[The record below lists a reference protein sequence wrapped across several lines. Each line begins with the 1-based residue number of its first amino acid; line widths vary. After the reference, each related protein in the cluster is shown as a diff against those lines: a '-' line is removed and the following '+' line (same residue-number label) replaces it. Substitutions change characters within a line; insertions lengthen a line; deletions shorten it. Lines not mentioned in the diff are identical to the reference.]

1 MTLQEYLNGIRDKR
15 VTVIGIGVSNRPLLR
30 LLAQAGAQVTA
41 RDKKTEEQLGE
52 ITSELREKG
61 VRLILGEHYLEGLEG
76 DIIFRTP
83 GLRPDHPAL
92 LEAKASG
99 AQITS
104 EMEVFFQV
112 CPCRMIAVTGSD
124 GKTTT
129 TTLIAEMLRAAGK
142 KVWLG
147 GNIGTPLLDQA
158 GLMQTEDVAVLELS
172 SFQLMS
178 MEKTPH
184 IAVIT
189 NLSPNHLDV
198 HRDMEEYISAKCNIF
213 RAQGPEDVLVLNYD
227 NELTRALAPQAPGQ
241 VRFFARQNTLTEGVC
256 LKDGCIADNG
266 APLMATADIRIPG
279 VHNIENYMAACAAL
293 RGLVTP
299 AVMEQVA
306 KTFGGVEH
314 RLELVREL
322 DGVKWYND
330 SIGSSPTR
338 TIAGLKSFSQKVI
351 LIAGGYDKHIPF
363 DRLGELMPEKVK
375 LLLLCGATAEKIQ
388 AAVLAAPGYRPGAPE
403 ILRFDRLDAVIQ
415 KAQQLAR
422 PGDIVLFSPACAS
435 FDQFPNFMLRGK
447 YFKEQVRA
455 LQSTNT
461 TEIR

>member
-1 MTLQEYLNGIRDKR
+1 MTLQEYLKSIDGKQI
-15 VTVIGIGVSNRPLLR
+15 TVIGIGVSNRPLLR
-30 LLAQAGAQVTA
+30 LLASSGAKITA
-41 RDKKTEEQLGE
+41 RDKKTEAQLGD
-52 ITSELREKG
+52 IVSELKALDIQ
-61 VRLILGEHYLEGLEG
+61 LILGENYLEGAMG
-76 DIIFRTP
+76 DIVFRTP
-83 GLRPDHPAL
+83 GLHPDHPAL
-92 LEAKASG
+92 QKAREHG
-99 AQITS
+99 AAVTS
-104 EMEVFFQV
+104 EMEVFFEV
-112 CPCRMIAVTGSD
+112 CPCPMIAVTGSD

-129 TTLIAEMLRAAGK
+129 TTLIAEMLRASGK

-158 GLMQTEDVAVLELS
+158 GNMQPEDAAVLELS

-198 HRDMEEYISAKCNIF
+198 HRDMEEYIDAKCNIF
-213 RAQGPEDVLVLNYD
+213 RKQGKNDVLVLNYD
-227 NELTRALAPQAPGQ
+227 NAPTRALASQAPGQ
-241 VRFFARQNTLTEGVC
+241 VRFFSRQNEISHGVC
-256 LKDGCIADNG
+256 LKNG
-266 APLMATADIRIPG
+266 SITDCGQPLLRISDIRIPG

-293 RGLVTP
+293 RGLVEP
-299 AVMEQVA
+299 EIMEQVA

-338 TIAGLKSFSQKVI
+338 TIAGLRSFSQKVI

-363 DRLGELMPEKVK
+363 DELGALMPHHVK
-375 LLLLCGATAEKIQ
+375 LLLLCGATADKIR
-388 AAVLAAPGYRPGAPE
+388 AAAENAEDYAPGKPE
-403 ILRFDRLDAVIQ
+403 ILQFDSLDVLIQNARKLAV
-415 KAQQLAR
+415 A
-422 PGDIVLFSPACAS
+422 GDIVLFSPACAS

-447 YFKEQVRA
+447 FFKDCVRN
-455 LQSTNT
+455 LK
-461 TEIR
+461 